1 MAQVETQPAG
11 GIFDIQNGTVGNSVL
26 TGGGST
32 SVITHS
38 ISEDLGNGW
47 YLCTF
52 ETDVPVQGGSNG
64 CNLFLSTTNP
74 TTIATASATEIQYV
88 GDGSGINL
96 WGVNVSNGATL
107 GGMVNN
113 PDRGDSYVPT
123 TSSARYLPRR
133 GHHVYNGS
141 AWVNEGLLLESEART
156 NLVTYSD
163 DFTQWTNTNSTDSVS
178 LTEYSPDGSL
188 ATELSEDTSSSV
200 YHQISFSNS
209 TLTGTTYTFSAY
221 VKLASGSRLV
231 GISAVNSTSG
241 GE

>member
-96 WGVNVSNGATL
+96 WGVNVSNG
-107 GGMVNN
+107 GN
-113 PDRGDSYVPT
+113 
-123 TSSARYLPRR
+123 PRR
-133 GHHVYNGS
+133 NG
-141 AWVNEGLLLESEART
+141 
-156 NLVTYSD
+156 
-163 DFTQWTNTNSTDSVS
+163 
-178 LTEYSPDGSL
+178 
-188 ATELSEDTSSSV
+188 
-200 YHQISFSNS
+200 
-209 TLTGTTYTFSAY
+209 
-221 VKLASGSRLV
+221 
-231 GISAVNSTSG
+231 
-241 GE
+241 

>member
-1 MAQVETQPAG
+1 MV
-11 GIFDIQNGTVGNSVL
+11 
-26 TGGGST
+26 
-32 SVITHS
+32 
-38 ISEDLGNGW
+38 
-47 YLCTF
+47 
-52 ETDVPVQGGSNG
+52 
-64 CNLFLSTTNP
+64 
-74 TTIATASATEIQYV
+74 IATSPPHPPP
-88 GDGSGINL
+88 GI
-96 WGVNVSNGATL
+96 S
-107 GGMVNN
+107 
-113 PDRGDSYVPT
+113 
-123 TSSARYLPRR
+123 PRR

>member
-1 MAQVETQPAG
+1 M
-11 GIFDIQNGTVGNSVL
+11 
-26 TGGGST
+26 
-32 SVITHS
+32 
-38 ISEDLGNGW
+38 
-47 YLCTF
+47 
-52 ETDVPVQGGSNG
+52 
-64 CNLFLSTTNP
+64 
-74 TTIATASATEIQYV
+74 
-88 GDGSGINL
+88 
-96 WGVNVSNGATL
+96 GATL

-123 TSSARYLPRR
+123 TSSARYLPPPWPPRLQWLCVGERGGCYLRARR
-133 GHHVYNGS
+133 GQT
-141 AWVNEGLLLESEART
+141 WLLIQMILRSG
-156 NLVTYSD
+156 
-163 DFTQWTNTNSTDSVS
+163 TNTNSTDSVS